1 MASGVFAEMLAA
13 RASVDREVRRKATV
27 RTGASVLVV
36 LLHIFFIAVL
46 LIVEKLP
53 SSLSRHRGPVE
64 IRLVLAPSQIPAA
77 MPKVIQADK
86 NKRLFQEVI
95 PRPITILPPLV
106 EVPRSPADIMREL
119 GAELDC
125 GASHYE
131 YLNEV
136 EKKLCHRAPWTM
148 PNSSVLVLA
157 KKPPPAP
164 GHMTGAEAAA
174 RERATAPQCLPNNNG
189 LPCIDQVIYGKG
201 PH

>member
-1 MASGVFAEMLAA
+1 LASGVFAEMLAA
-13 RASVDREVRRKATV
+13 RASVDREVKRKATV
-27 RTGASVLVV
+27 RTVASVLVA
-36 LLHIFFIAVL
+36 LLHVLFIAIL

-53 SSLSRHRGPVE
+53 MSLGRHRAAVE
-64 IRLVLAPSQIPAA
+64 IQLVLAPSQIPAA
-77 MPKVIQADK
+77 MPKVIEADK

-95 PRPITILPPLV
+95 PKPITILPPLI
-106 EVPRSPADIMREL
+106 EIPRTPADIMREL

-136 EKKLCHRAPWTM
+136 ERKICHRAPWTM
-148 PNSSVLVLA
+148 PNTGVLVLA

-174 RERATAPQCLPNNNG
+174 RTRETAPQCLPNMNT
-189 LPCIDQVIYGKG
+189 PCIDEVIYGKG

>member
-1 MASGVFAEMLAA
+1 MASGAFAEMLAA
-13 RASVDREVRRKATV
+13 RASVDPEVRRKATV
-27 RTGASVLVV
+27 RSVASVLVV
-36 LLHIFFIAVL
+36 LLHVLFVAVL
-46 LIVEKLP
+46 LIVERLP
-53 SSLSRHRGPVE
+53 ATLFRHRTAAE
-64 IRLVLAPSQIPAA
+64 IQLILAPSQIPAA
-77 MPKVIQADK
+77 MPKVIEADK

-95 PRPITILPPLV
+95 PKPITILPPLV
-106 EVPRSPADIMREL
+106 DVPRSPADIMREI

-136 EKKLCHRAPWTM
+136 ERKICHRAPWTM
-148 PNSSVLVLA
+148 PNANVLVLA

-174 RERATAPQCLPNNNG
+174 RTRETAPQCLPNNNG
-189 LPCIDQVIYGKG
+189 LPCIDEVIYGKG

>member
-1 MASGVFAEMLAA
+1 MLAA
-13 RASVDREVRRKATV
+13 RAAVDPETRRKATV
-27 RTGASVLVV
+27 RTIASVLVAAVHV
-36 LLHIFFIAVL
+36 LFLLGL
-46 LIVEKLP
+46 LIAERLP
-53 SSLSRHRGPVE
+53 EAIHHRTPVE
-64 IRLVLAPSQIPAA
+64 IQLVLAPSQIPAA

-95 PRPITILPPLV
+95 PKPITVLPPLL
-106 EVPRSPADIMREL
+106 ETPRTQADIMREI

-136 EKKLCHRAPWTM
+136 ERKLCHRAPWTM
-148 PNSSVLVLA
+148 QDSHVLVLA

-174 RERATAPQCLPNNNG
+174 RTRETAPQCLPNMNT
-189 LPCIDQVIYGKG
+189 PCIDEVIYGKG